1 MRNPSDPTQKIVNYA
16 RETLE
21 YLKARE
27 NFWRSQQ
34 PIVRFRPFKDKSA
47 RVHKTVGALLFFLSF
62 FVFLFLSFFL
72 LVPTDQLVFFFLF
85 YTFEMSFLPS
95 APFNYRAAETSPYCN
110 AWEPKQGHSLMD

>member
-72 LVPTDQLVFFFLF
+72 LVPTDQLVFFFCFIPSKCL
-85 YTFEMSFLPS
+85 SFLPPPS
-95 APFNYRAAETSPYCN
+95 ITGQPKRARTAMPGN
-110 AWEPKQGHSLMD
+110 RNRAIH